1 MPNVSSDVS
10 AFVVAASC
18 STPSTTS
25 PTVLA
30 STSTTN
36 TFTSSSS
43 IAVSVSAG
51 GASAGVYQL
60 CARWTATSPYFLVGA
75 FDVVSV
81 TSLTPLVLPV
91 LSGTGQSV
99 ALVGAGLLNVGGDG
113 LAFVVSSTVC
123 TSATSAVTSV
133 ASVFVSATS
142 ITLTVVDTGAV
153 AGVYSLCMRASS
165 TSVYFSSGLTL
176 TVGLFVCLFVCVYVC
191 VFVFLCFRFLHSS

>member
-1 MPNVSSDVS
+1 MPNVSGDAS
-10 AFVVAASC
+10 AFIVAASC

-25 PTVLA
+25 PSVLA
-30 STSTTN
+30 STSATN

-43 IAVSVSAG
+43 IAVSVTAS
-51 GASAGVYQL
+51 GATAGVYQL
-60 CARWTATSPYFLVGA
+60 CARWTATSPYFLVGVS
-75 FDVVSV
+75 DVMSV
-81 TSLTPLVLPV
+81 TSLTPSVLPV

-99 ALVGAGLLNVGGDG
+99 SLVGAGLLNVGGDG

-133 ASVFVSATS
+133 ASVFSASTS
-142 ITLTVVDTGAV
+142 IALTVVDTGAS

-176 TVGLFVCLFVCVYVC
+176 TVGL
-191 VFVFLCFRFLHSS
+191 